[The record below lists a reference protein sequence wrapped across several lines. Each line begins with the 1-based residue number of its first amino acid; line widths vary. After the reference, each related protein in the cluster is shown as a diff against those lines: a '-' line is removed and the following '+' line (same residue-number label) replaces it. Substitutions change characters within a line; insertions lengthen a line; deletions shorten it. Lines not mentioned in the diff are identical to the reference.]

1 MEEVTYRFEKL
12 VAWQVAKEMTKSVYK
27 LVNKFPSHE
36 QFALCNQIRR
46 AAISVPSN
54 IAEQTGRSSNREKIH
69 FLEIAYGSLM
79 EIYCQLQIAME
90 LGYISQSDLQGIRP
104 DIFKTSKLI
113 SGLRKSYQDDEQ
125 G

>member
-12 VAWQVAKEMTKSVYK
+12 VAWQIAKEMTKSVYK

-36 QFALCNQIRR
+36 QHALSNQIRR

-54 IAEQTGRSSNREKIH
+54 IAEQTGRSSSKEKIH

-90 LGYISQSDLQGIRP
+90 LGYISQSDLQEIRP
-104 DIFKTSKLI
+104 AIFRTSKLI
-113 SGLRKSYQDDEQ
+113 SGLRKSYQDEEQ
-125 G
+125 R

>member
-90 LGYISQSDLQGIRP
+90 LGYISLSDLQGIRP

-113 SGLRKSYQDDEQ
+113 SGLRKSYQDDE
-125 G
+125 

>member
-12 VAWQVAKEMTKSVYK
+12 VAWQVAKETTKSVYK

>member
-1 MEEVTYRFEKL
+1 MEEVSYRFEKL

>member
-36 QFALCNQIRR
+36 QHALCNQIRR

-90 LGYISQSDLQGIRP
+90 LGYISQGDLQEIRP
-104 DIFKTSKLI
+104 AIFRTSKLI
-113 SGLRKSYQDDEQ
+113 GGLRKSYQDEEQ

>member
-36 QFALCNQIRR
+36 QHALCNQIRR

-90 LGYISQSDLQGIRP
+90 LGYISQSDLQEIRP
-104 DIFKTSKLI
+104 AIFRTSKLI
-113 SGLRKSYQDDEQ
+113 GGLRKSYQDEEQ